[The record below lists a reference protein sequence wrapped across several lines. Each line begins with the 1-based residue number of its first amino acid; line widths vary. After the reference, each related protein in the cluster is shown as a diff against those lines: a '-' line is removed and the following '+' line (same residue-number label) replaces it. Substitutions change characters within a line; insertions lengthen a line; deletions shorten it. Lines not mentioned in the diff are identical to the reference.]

1 VPDTQPRMSVLF
13 ATPAEANAPDARE
26 ASGTRP
32 SFEALYDEHVDRLFR
47 AMRRFGVAEAS
58 LEDAV
63 QDVFVTA
70 YRRLDSFEGKSSMA
84 TWLYGIA
91 LHVAR
96 NHRRHLRRHPED
108 ATSDTTV
115 LDGESGADPERSL
128 EEAEAVRIMYRLLDE
143 LDDDKREVFV
153 LAELEEL
160 PAPEIAT
167 SLGANI
173 NTVYARIRAARA
185 AFDQA
190 VSRHRAKDNWRLR

>member
-1 VPDTQPRMSVLF
+1 MSALL
-13 ATPAEANAPDARE
+13 ATPAESGEADARS

-32 SFEALYDEHVDRLFR
+32 SFDALYDEHVDRLFR
-47 AMRRFGVAEAS
+47 ALRRFGVADAS

-70 YRRLDSFEGKSSMA
+70 YRRLDGFEGKSAIS

-96 NHRRHLRRHPED
+96 NYRRHARRHPEAPTDD
-108 ATSDTTV
+108 AV
-115 LDGESGADPERSL
+115 LEGESGGDLERSL
-128 EEAEAVRIMYRLLDE
+128 EEAEAVRILYRLLDE
-143 LDDDKREVFV
+143 LEDDKREIFV

-160 PAPEIAT
+160 SAPEMA
-167 SLGANI
+167 SLSGVNV
-173 NTVYARIRAARA
+173 NTVYARIRAART
-185 AFDQA
+185 AFEQA

>member
-1 VPDTQPRMSVLF
+1 MSVLL
-13 ATPAEANAPDARE
+13 ATPEEATEPDANL

-47 AMRRFGVAEAS
+47 ALRRFGVADAS

-70 YRRLDSFEGKSSMA
+70 YRKLDSFEGKSALS

-96 NHRRHLRRHPED
+96 NYRRHVRRHPETPTEDD
-108 ATSDTTV
+108 AV
-115 LDGESGADPERSL
+115 LDGESGGDLERSL
-128 EEAEAVRIMYRLLDE
+128 EEAEAVRILYRLLDE
-143 LDDDKREVFV
+143 LEDEKRELFV
-153 LAELEEL
+153 LAELEQL
-160 PAPEIAT
+160 SAPEIA
-167 SLGANI
+167 SFLGVNV
-173 NTVYARIRAARA
+173 NTIYARIRAART

-190 VSRHRAKDNWRLR
+190 VSRHRAKDNWRLK